1 MDMSESTRFDLKIT
15 NYKSIDKLELDGI
28 GPFTVFAGPNGS
40 GKSNLFDALDFFG
53 RVIRVDVEDAL
64 RAHGGAENIRS
75 AKRRAPHNRRLR
87 FSMDWTLP
95 AFAPPPEVARYDL
108 IIDLQDDP
116 RVEEELTHDGASL
129 LHRPASELRVASGL
143 TDGRAMTL
151 PPSRSALFLFPSHP
165 LARLLS
171 DVTLYR
177 IDPRFAKEPDASDTD
192 PSNLNGRGSN
202 LASVLGRM
210 ESDSHLRDQIA
221 EWLKIVVPGFEG
233 FKTQRSHIDGRIAVL
248 FKERG
253 TKKRFPARLMS
264 DGTLYALSL
273 LVAVL
278 DRRDRDC
285 LTLLE
290 EPERGLHPL
299 AIGQFIDILRET
311 ADSTRPIWVTT
322 HSESV
327 IRNLELVGTCSCHQE
342 RRPYGDEASFLRQ
355 ARRCGHGCFRN
366 GQGMAGQSLQR
377 RFAMVSVAS
386 PLIEP
391 RSIHAAP
398 AAQYFVERVAALGL

>member
-1 MDMSESTRFDLKIT
+1 MSEGPSFDLKIT
-15 NYKSIDKLELDGI
+15 NYKSIDKLRLEGI

-75 AKRRAPHNRRLR
+75 AKRYSPHNRRLR
-87 FSMDWTLP
+87 FALDWTLP
-95 AFAPPPEVARYDL
+95 AFEPPPEVARYDL
-108 IIDLQDDP
+108 TIDLQDDP
-116 RVEEELTHDGASL
+116 RVEEKLKHNGTSL
-129 LHRPASELRVASGL
+129 VHRPADDLLIAPGL
-143 TDGRAMTL
+143 ADGPARTL
-151 PPSRSALFLFPSHP
+151 PPSRSALFLFPTHP

-171 DVTLYR
+171 HVTLYR
-177 IDPRFAKEPDASDTD
+177 IDPRSAKEPDASDTD

-202 LASVLGRM
+202 LASVLGRV
-210 ESDSHLRDQIA
+210 ESDSHLRDQIN
-221 EWLKIVVPGFEG
+221 EWIKLFVPGVEDFET
-233 FKTQRSHIDGRIAVL
+233 KRMRIDGRIAVL

-285 LTLLE
+285 LTLVE

-299 AIGQFIDILRET
+299 AIGQFIDFLREM
-311 ADSTRPIWVTT
+311 ADSTRPIWITT

-327 IRNLELVGTCSCHQE
+327 IRHLRLPELVLVDKKEGRT
-342 RRPYGDEASFLRQ
+342 
-355 ARRCGHGCFRN
+355 
-366 GQGMAGQSLQR
+366 
-377 RFAMVSVAS
+377 AMTQVAS
-386 PLIEP
+386 GNLDD
-391 RSIHAAP
+391 ADMDAFGMDK
-398 AAQYFVERVAALGL
+398 AWLANLFNGGLPW

>member
-1 MDMSESTRFDLKIT
+1 MSEGASFDLKIT
-15 NYKSIDKLELDGI
+15 NYKSIDKIELDGI

-75 AKRRAPHNRRLR
+75 AKRYAPHNRRLQ
-87 FSMDWTLP
+87 FAMDWTLP
-95 AFAPPPEVARYDL
+95 AFEPPPEVARYDL
-108 IIDLQDDP
+108 TIDLQDAP
-116 RVEEELTHDGASL
+116 RIEERLKHNGASL
-129 LHRPASELRVASGL
+129 VHRPADELRISPGL
-143 TDGRAMTL
+143 ADGPVRML

-171 DVTLYR
+171 RVTLYR
-177 IDPRFAKEPDASDTD
+177 IDPRSAKEPDASDTD

-202 LASVLGRM
+202 LASVLDRM
-210 ESDSHLRDQIA
+210 ESDSHLRDQIG
-221 EWLKIVVPGFEG
+221 EWIEMFVPGVED
-233 FKTQRSHIDGRIAVL
+233 FKTQRTRIDGRIAVL

-285 LTLLE
+285 LTLVE

-299 AIGQFIDILRET
+299 AIGQFIDFLREM
-311 ADSTRPIWVTT
+311 ADSTRPIWITT

-327 IRNLELVGTCSCHQE
+327 VRHLRLPELVLVDKKDGRTAMKQVASGNLEDADMDAFGMDKAWL
-342 RRPYGDEASFLRQ
+342 ANLF
-355 ARRCGHGCFRN
+355 N
-366 GQGMAGQSLQR
+366 G
-377 RFAMVSVAS
+377 
-386 PLIEP
+386 
-391 RSIHAAP
+391 
-398 AAQYFVERVAALGL
+398 GLPW

>member
-1 MDMSESTRFDLKIT
+1 MSESASFDLEIT
-15 NYKSIDKLELDGI
+15 NYKSIDKIELDGI

-40 GKSNLFDALDFFG
+40 GKNNLFDALDFFG

-75 AKRRAPHNRRLR
+75 AKRYAPHNRRLK
-87 FSMDWTLP
+87 FAMDWTLP
-95 AFAPPPEVARYDL
+95 AFEPPPEVARYDL
-108 IIDLQDDP
+108 TIDLQDAP
-116 RVEEELTHDGASL
+116 RIEEKLKHNGASL
-129 LHRPASELRVASGL
+129 VHRPADELRIATGL
-143 TDGRAMTL
+143 ADGPARML

-171 DVTLYR
+171 HVTLYR
-177 IDPRFAKEPDASDTD
+177 IDPRSAKAPDASDTD

-202 LASVLGRM
+202 LASVLSRM
-210 ESDSHLRDQIA
+210 ESDSHLRDQIG
-221 EWLKIVVPGFEG
+221 EWVGMFVPGVED
-233 FKTQRSHIDGRIAVL
+233 FKTQRTRIDGRIAVL

-285 LTLLE
+285 LTLVE

-299 AIGQFIDILRET
+299 AIGQFIDFLREM
-311 ADSTRPIWVTT
+311 ADSTRPIWITT

-327 IRNLELVGTCSCHQE
+327 VRHLRLPELVLVDKKDGRTVMKQ
-342 RRPYGDEASFLRQ
+342 
-355 ARRCGHGCFRN
+355 
-366 GQGMAGQSLQR
+366 
-377 RFAMVSVAS
+377 VAS
-386 PLIEP
+386 GNLDD
-391 RSIHAAP
+391 ADMDAFGMDK
-398 AAQYFVERVAALGL
+398 AWLANLFNGGLPW

>member
-1 MDMSESTRFDLKIT
+1 MSEGASFDLKIT
-15 NYKSIDKLELDGI
+15 NYKSIDKLRLEGI

-87 FSMDWTLP
+87 FAMDWMLP
-95 AFAPPPEVARYDL
+95 ASEPPPEVAQYDL
-108 IIDLQDDP
+108 TIDLQDDP
-116 RVEEELTHDGASL
+116 RIEEKLTHDGASL
-129 LHRPASELRVASGL
+129 PVDDLRVVSGL
-143 TDGRAMTL
+143 ADGRAMTL
-151 PPSRSALFLFPSHP
+151 PPSRSALFLFPRHP

-171 DVTLYR
+171 HVTLYR
-177 IDPRFAKEPDASDTD
+177 IDPRSAKEPDASDTD

-210 ESDSHLRDQIA
+210 ESDSHLRDQIG
-221 EWLKIVVPGFEG
+221 EWIEMFVPGVEDFET
-233 FKTQRSHIDGRIAVL
+233 KRTRIDGRIAVL

-273 LVAVL
+273 LVAIL
-278 DRRDRDC
+278 DRPDRDC
-285 LTLLE
+285 LTLVE

-299 AIGQFIDILRET
+299 AIGQFIDFLREM
-311 ADSTRPIWVTT
+311 ADSTRPIWITT

-327 IRNLELVGTCSCHQE
+327 IRH
-342 RRPYGDEASFLRQ
+342 LRLPE
-355 ARRCGHGCFRN
+355 H
-366 GQGMAGQSLQR
+366 
-377 RFAMVSVAS
+377 
-386 PLIEP
+386 
-391 RSIHAAP
+391 
-398 AAQYFVERVAALGL
+398 